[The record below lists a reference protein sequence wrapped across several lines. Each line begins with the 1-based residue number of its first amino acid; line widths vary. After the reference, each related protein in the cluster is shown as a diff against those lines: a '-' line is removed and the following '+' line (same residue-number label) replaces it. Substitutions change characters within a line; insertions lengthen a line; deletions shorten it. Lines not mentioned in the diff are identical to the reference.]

1 MSTRQ
6 FYSSGE
12 FAEKKFSTIKLIRE
26 IPNITNNKT
35 QIEFKRT
42 AGDGRNK

>member
-12 FAEKKFSTIKLIRE
+12 FAEKFSTIKRIRE
-26 IPNITNNKT
+26 IPNIINNKT